1 MRRSAAGSS
10 MKDSL
15 SGSQRSLCPRW
26 NAHHASWQTVSF
38 GGRDDTFSTGGL
50 DVTLDTRQNPAM
62 PRNAVLASAAADV
75 LFFGSGPTITRTR
88 LEATGFVGVVGQ
100 HVLVVHAL
108 REDANGPLPPYLRSI
123 LGGWWTLRGYE
134 TGFMTGDTLVS
145 GSLEYRVPIGSPRRF
160 GKLGVS
166 AFMDWGTA
174 YDHGQSLSNQT
185 IYRGAG
191 GEHPELGHVPA
202 DPRGPQCYCGS
213 RGCLESLASGTA
225 IGRLAQARLRAPV
238 VHTPISQR

>member
-1 MRRSAAGSS
+1 
-10 MKDSL
+10 
-15 SGSQRSLCPRW
+15 
-26 NAHHASWQTVSF
+26 VSF
-38 GGRDDTFSTGGL
+38 GGRDDTFSTAGL

-62 PRNAVLASAAADV
+62 PRNAVLASAGADV

-134 TGFMTGDTLVS
+134 TGFMTGDTLLS

-174 YDHGQSLSNQT
+174 YDHGQSLSSQP

-191 GEHPELGHVPA
+191 GTVWFAVMSARLAMAVG
-202 DPRGPQCYCGS
+202 RGLDGAGGT
-213 RGCLESLASGTA
+213 RVHFSGT
-225 IGRLAQARLRAPV
+225 IGF
-238 VHTPISQR
+238 